1 MDLVDKFLAT
11 VTDEC
16 GNKID
21 FSKLDIEVFGFD
33 GVVCLGNVGT
43 DLYIQEDHYGADLSL
58 FNNNQKLMVL
68 SFVDYVQQKMKE
80 SREYFENNKIK

>member
-1 MDLVDKFLAT
+1 MSLIDDFLES

-21 FSKLDIEVFGFD
+21 FSILDIEVFGFD
-33 GVVCLGNVGT
+33 GVVCLGHVGT
-43 DLYIQEDHYGADLSL
+43 DLYIKEDHYGADLSL
-58 FNNNQKLMVL
+58 FNNNQKKMVL
-68 SFVDYVQQKMKE
+68 SFVDYVQFKMKE

>member
-1 MDLVDKFLAT
+1 MALIDDFLES

-21 FSKLDIEVFGFD
+21 LSNIEVDGYEGLICFGENYAEIDIKENSFW
-33 GVVCLGNVGT
+33 LGN
-43 DLYIQEDHYGADLSL
+43 YEL
-58 FNNNQKLMVL
+58 FESQKEMLTE
-68 SFVDYVQQKMKE
+68 FVNYVQFKMKE